1 MKSTFQSFAVVFIL
15 GMLLISGCAYFNTFY
30 NAQNYYEEAEKI
42 RLEKEGKAVPISA
55 IDKYGKTIQKCQKVL
70 SDFPESR
77 FRTDAILL
85 MSKARFYRQDYDLAM
100 DNLKIVVDKG
110 SPAQAEEANYW
121 QAICKWKK
129 GNAQTGIDELNQ
141 LLDESNSK
149 DIRSKCFLSL
159 AEIAG

>member
-77 FRTDAILL
+77 FRIDAILL
-85 MSKARFYRQDYDLAM
+85 MSKARFYRQD
-100 DNLKIVVDKG
+100 
-110 SPAQAEEANYW
+110 
-121 QAICKWKK
+121 
-129 GNAQTGIDELNQ
+129 
-141 LLDESNSK
+141 
-149 DIRSKCFLSL
+149 
-159 AEIAG
+159 